1 MTLSE
6 AVASGKNFKRAGMD
20 EYYSFSDFQDIVGF
34 DADDVLATDYELE
47 PEATASLTKAAF
59 DAAWDAARAGTLSIK
74 PAGQSEFYKKLVAT
88 LGL

>member
-6 AVASGKNFKRAGMD
+6 AVASGKNFKRSSMD
-20 EYYSFSDFQDIVGF
+20 EYYSFSGFQVICGF

-47 PEATASLTKAAF
+47 PEVSSSITKAVF
-59 DAAWDAARAGTLSIK
+59 DAAWDTARAGTLSIK

>member
-6 AVASGKNFKRAGMD
+6 AVASGKSFKRAGMD
-20 EYYSFSDFQDIVGF
+20 EYYSFEEYQDIVGF
-34 DADDVLATDYELE
+34 DTEDVLATDYELA
-47 PEATASLTKAAF
+47 PESSIGFTKAAF